1 MDDGEIVDA
10 GTVAGSV
17 LTELPG
23 AWSVLDSA
31 GVYSAGAKVDGLIVV
46 PVFSVSGTIAV
57 SYTHLDVYK
66 RQVPYSAI
74 LSWEKSTWSLI
85 SAIVSVRRSLKCSNI
100 HCEKLQSL
108 RTVLKFSCC
117 IP

>member
-46 PVFSVSGTIAV
+46 PVFSVSGTIVTGVLEVSIFFVSGSAV
-57 SYTHLDVYK
+57 
-66 RQVPYSAI
+66 
-74 LSWEKSTWSLI
+74 
-85 SAIVSVRRSLKCSNI
+85 VSVVVDSI
-100 HCEKLQSL
+100 GQ
-108 RTVLKFSCC
+108 VVV
-117 IP
+117 